1 MRRLELASGV
11 GLIVLLTIEPV
22 SGEPAADSVVIDEP
36 GGVSFAGSRTVNG
49 RRFVLLG
56 AGMRTLEARRL
67 YAIGLYIEEAGGRA
81 AFPALVSRASGRDHA
96 RLTARDHAQSFVAEL
111 RRDIEQALEGDRSLS
126 ASERAPAPARALLD
140 LFASASAPG
149 EEVAILAAN
158 GALDVSVGAPGAA
171 SWKSGPRSPKLARA
185 LLAVWLG
192 PHAVQADL
200 RRALVNLIDRLG
212 Q

>member
-96 RLTARDHAQSFVAEL
+96 RLTARDHAQSFVLWGGFAKLAVLRPVGGAPLAEL

-126 ASERAPAPARALLD
+126 ASARPPAPAPALLAP
-140 LFASASAPG
+140 LASA
-149 EEVAILAAN
+149 
-158 GALDVSVGAPGAA
+158 
-171 SWKSGPRSPKLARA
+171 RA
-185 LLAVWLG
+185 
-192 PHAVQADL
+192 
-200 RRALVNLIDRLG
+200 
-212 Q
+212 